1 MVSYVIAEHNVLL
14 GMLTI
19 TLVAI
24 LLAIPLSSSGP
35 KATISAAVLT
45 RITAVALIYAAALSY
60 SSSSVLSVPTL
71 VDQENLD
78 VGLDAGFGL
87 YSGLIHASTLTQ
99 TMEVFLLI
107 VGVCILLP

>member
-1 MVSYVIAEHNVLL
+1 
-14 GMLTI
+14 MLTI

-24 LLAIPLSSSGP
+24 LLAIPLSSS
-35 KATISAAVLT
+35 TISAALLT
-45 RITAVALIYAAALSY
+45 RITAVSLLYAAALSY

-71 VDQENLD
+71 VNQDNLD
-78 VGLDAGFGL
+78 VGLDAGLGL

-107 VGVCILLP
+107 TGACILLP